1 MLLRGECRVRIE
13 RELPTDT
20 LYRVVEARRLDD
32 VPPSGD
38 DAAMIARLRAACAAL
53 LQALGRPADMLD
65 TALAP
70 GQPAGVV
77 ADRVA
82 AAVIPD
88 ADLRQALLETTDVAA
103 RLDRVAGALE
113 SLVDELRGGR

>member
-1 MLLRGECRVRIE
+1 
-13 RELPTDT
+13 
-20 LYRVVEARRLDD
+20 
-32 VPPSGD
+32 
-38 DAAMIARLRAACAAL
+38 
-53 LQALGRPADMLD
+53 MLD